1 MSAFLFAVVSPINKP
16 SLTPRNIVHIDLI
29 SSPHRNK
36 WSNLTKLIK
45 NPTYT
50 YKHPTIISI
59 GIYPILV
66 SDMSDISCNIPGEL
80 PNGGS
85 RQLQYL
91 WKKSCTTLDA
101 WKPETIMGKPAPIN
115 WCRISQPSI
124 VSLCQ
129 VLNNSTALEK
139 SPWTVSQMIPTW
151 ISTPMSHHKPMKF
164 LFCSW

>member
-101 WKPETIMGKPAPIN
+101 
-115 WCRISQPSI
+115 
-124 VSLCQ
+124 
-129 VLNNSTALEK
+129 
-139 SPWTVSQMIPTW
+139 
-151 ISTPMSHHKPMKF
+151 
-164 LFCSW
+164 